1 MEMSDDI
8 KDAPW
13 VGMSREEYER
23 ESSHYS
29 DEYEEYLATKADDDY
44 KAAQEEELIRR
55 KRHADEVWSVY
66 EYLTAAAIGEA
77 NAVSARSLSRHF
89 GVNER
94 KLRDII
100 NEIRTSSDFEKVIG
114 SCSRGYFVC
123 STVEEVDHANNALR
137 HHALS
142 ELQVYWANERKAGR
156 NGQGKIICGEDGKP
170 FIESLARAE

>member
-1 MEMSDDI
+1 MIDDVR
-8 KDAPW
+8 DAPW
-13 VGMSREEYER
+13 IGMDHEEYEDR
-23 ESSHYS
+23 CSRY
-29 DEYEEYLATKADDDY
+29 DEERDDYLSAKADNDY

-55 KRHADEVWSVY
+55 QRHDDEVWRVY
-66 EYLTAAAIGEA
+66 EYLTASAIGEVHA
-77 NAVSARSLSRHF
+77 IGAMALSLRF
-89 GVNER
+89 GITER

-100 NEIRTSSDFEKVIG
+100 NEIRTSPDFEKVIG

-123 STVEEVDHANNALR
+123 SSNEEVDRANNVLR

>member
-1 MEMSDDI
+1 MFEV

-13 VGMSREEYER
+13 IGDCEEDW
-23 ESSHYS
+23 ESKSTCCY
-29 DEYEEYLATKADDDY
+29 DEDRDDYLAAKADDDY
-44 KAAQEEELIRR
+44 KRAQEEELIRR
-55 KRHADEVWSVY
+55 LRHHEEVWGVY
-66 EYLTAAAIGEA
+66 EYLTVSAIGEA
-77 NAVSARSLSRHF
+77 NAVSADELSRHF
-89 GVNER
+89 GISDR

-100 NEIRTSSDFEKVIG
+100 NEIRTSPDFEKVIG
-114 SCSRGYFVC
+114 SCAKGYFAC
-123 STVEEVDHANNALR
+123 STIDEVDRANNVLR

>member
-1 MEMSDDI
+1 MEDEV

-13 VGMSREEYER
+13 IGVDREEYQEQC
-23 ESSHYS
+23 SIF
-29 DEYEEYLATKADDDY
+29 DEDYADYLAAKADEDH
-44 KAAQEEELIRR
+44 KAAQEEEAIRR
-55 KRHADEVWSVY
+55 SRHADEVWGVY
-66 EYLTAAAIGEA
+66 GYITTAAIGET
-77 NAVSARSLSRHF
+77 NAVSARQLSRYL
-89 GVNER
+89 GITDR

-100 NEIRTSSDFEKVIG
+100 NEIRTSPDFEKVIG
-114 SCSRGYFVC
+114 SCAKGYFVC
-123 STVEEVDHANNALR
+123 STIEEVDRANNALR

>member
-1 MEMSDDI
+1 MFNF
-8 KDAPW
+8 
-13 VGMSREEYER
+13 RE
-23 ESSHYS
+23 
-29 DEYEEYLATKADDDY
+29 
-44 KAAQEEELIRR
+44 QELI
-55 KRHADEVWSVY
+55 VNVY
-66 EYLTAAAIGEA
+66 NSLCTQAVGET
-77 NAVSARSLSRHF
+77 NAVSARQLSRRF
-89 GVNER
+89 GITER

-100 NEIRTSSDFEKVIG
+100 NEIRTSPDFEKVIG

-123 STVEEVDHANNALR
+123 SSNEEVDRANNVLR

>member
-1 MEMSDDI
+1 MDNV

-13 VGMSREEYER
+13 VGKGEEEYKEQF
-23 ESSHYS
+23 SLF
-29 DEYEEYLATKADDDY
+29 DEKYQEYLASKVDDDY
-44 KAAQEEELIRR
+44 KREQEEELFR
-55 KRHADEVWSVY
+55 KQRHSDEVWAVY
-66 EYLTAAAIGEA
+66 EYLTESAIGEA
-77 NAVSARSLSRHF
+77 HAISATALSIRF
-89 GVNER
+89 GITER

-100 NEIRTSSDFEKVIG
+100 NEIRTSPDFEKVIG
-114 SCSRGYFVC
+114 SCAKGYFAC
-123 STVEEVDHANNALR
+123 STIEEVDRANNVLR

>member
-1 MEMSDDI
+1 MFN
-8 KDAPW
+8 P
-13 VGMSREEYER
+13 RE
-23 ESSHYS
+23 
-29 DEYEEYLATKADDDY
+29 
-44 KAAQEEELIRR
+44 QELIYHIYNCLCLSAVGEE
-55 KRHADEVWSVY
+55 HAISA
-66 EYLTAAAIGEA
+66 TA
-77 NAVSARSLSRHF
+77 LSIRF
-89 GVNER
+89 GISDR

-100 NEIRTSSDFEKVIG
+100 NEIRTSPDFEKVIG

-123 STVEEVDHANNALR
+123 SSNEEVDRANNALR

>member
-1 MEMSDDI
+1 MNNEI

-13 VGMSREEYER
+13 IGIDDEEYE
-23 ESSHYS
+23 EKCSLY
-29 DEYEEYLATKADDDY
+29 DEAYDDYLSTKADSDY

-55 KRHADEVWSVY
+55 ARHSDNVWKVY
-66 EYLTAAAIGEA
+66 EYLTSSAIGEA
-77 NAVSARSLSRHF
+77 HAVSAMTLSRCF
-89 GVNER
+89 GISDR

-100 NEIRTSSDFEKVIG
+100 NEIRTSPDFEKVIG
-114 SCSRGYFVC
+114 SCPRGYFVC
-123 STVEEVDHANNALR
+123 SSSEEVDRANNALR

>member
-1 MEMSDDI
+1 MSNEI

-13 VGMSREEYER
+13 IGIDHDEYIDRCSQYDEEYEK
-23 ESSHYS
+23 
-29 DEYEEYLATKADDDY
+29 YLSAKADDDY
-44 KAAQEEELIRR
+44 KRAQEEEMFRR
-55 KRHADEVWSVY
+55 HRHTDEVWKVY
-66 EYLTAAAIGEA
+66 ECLTSGAIGEK
-77 NAVSARSLSRHF
+77 NAISARHLSGRW
-89 GVNER
+89 GMSER

-100 NEIRTSSDFEKVIG
+100 NEIRTSPDFEKVIG

-123 STVEEVDHANNALR
+123 STVEEVDRANNALR

>member
-1 MEMSDDI
+1 MTDEI

-13 VGMSREEYER
+13 VGMSREEYEER
-23 ESSHYS
+23 CSI
-29 DEYEEYLATKADDDY
+29 YEDDDADYLATKADEEY
-44 KAAQEEELIRR
+44 KAAQEEAIIRR
-55 KRHADEVWSVY
+55 HRHSDEVWAVY
-66 EYLTAAAIGEA
+66 EYLTTGAIGEA
-77 NAVSARSLSRHF
+77 NAVSATALSIRF
-89 GVNER
+89 GITER

-100 NEIRTSSDFEKVIG
+100 NEIRTCPDFEKVIG
-114 SCSRGYFVC
+114 SCAKGYFAC
-123 STVEEVDHANNALR
+123 SSIEEVDRANNVLR

>member
-1 MEMSDDI
+1 MENEI

-13 VGMSREEYER
+13 VGLSGEEYEER
-23 ESSHYS
+23 CASF
-29 DEYEEYLATKADDDY
+29 DEGYEDYLAAKADDDY
-44 KAAQEEELIRR
+44 KAAQEEEVLRR
-55 KRHADEVWSVY
+55 ERHSDEVWAVY
-66 EYLTAAAIGEA
+66 ECLTTQAIGEA
-77 NAVSARSLSRHF
+77 HAISAMTLSLRF
-89 GVNER
+89 DVTER

-100 NEIRTSSDFEKVIG
+100 NEIRTSPDFEKVIG
-114 SCSRGYFVC
+114 SCAKGYFAC
-123 STVEEVDHANNALR
+123 ATVEEVDRANNVLR

>member
-1 MEMSDDI
+1 MRDEV

-13 VGMSREEYER
+13 VGMDHEEYI
-23 ESSHYS
+23 ESCSIYNEQE
-29 DEYEEYLATKADDDY
+29 DDYYDTKADDDY
-44 KAAQEEELIRR
+44 KREQEEEMFR
-55 KRHADEVWSVY
+55 KQRHSDEVWAVY
-66 EYLTAAAIGEA
+66 EYLTTGAIGEK
-77 NAVSARSLSRHF
+77 NAISATALGIRF
-89 GVNER
+89 GITER

-100 NEIRTSSDFEKVIG
+100 NEIRTSPDFEKVIG
-114 SCSRGYFVC
+114 SCAKGYFAC
-123 STVEEVDHANNALR
+123 STIEEVDRANNALR

>member
-1 MEMSDDI
+1 MRDEV

-13 VGMSREEYER
+13 IGKDGEEYKEHCSIFN
-23 ESSHYS
+23 EGY
-29 DEYEEYLATKADDDY
+29 DDYLDTKADDDY
-44 KAAQEEELIRR
+44 KREQEEEMFRR
-55 KRHADEVWSVY
+55 ERHSDAVWAVY
-66 EYLTAAAIGEA
+66 EYLTTGAIGEK
-77 NAVSARSLSRHF
+77 NAISATALGIRF
-89 GVNER
+89 GITER

-100 NEIRTSSDFEKVIG
+100 NEIRTSPDFEKVIG
-114 SCSRGYFVC
+114 SCAKGYLAC
-123 STVEEVDHANNALR
+123 STIDEVDRANNVLR

>member
-1 MEMSDDI
+1 MRDEI

-13 VGMSREEYER
+13 IGMD
-23 ESSHYS
+23 H
-29 DEYEEYLATKADDDY
+29 DEYIENCSVYDEDRDDYLDEQAEAAY
-44 KAAQEEELIRR
+44 KAARNEELSRR
-55 KRHADEVWSVY
+55 ERHEEIVWNIY
-66 EYLTAAAIGEA
+66 DCLTDSAIGETHA
-77 NAVSARSLSRHF
+77 ISATALSVRF
-89 GVNER
+89 GITER

-100 NEIRTSSDFEKVIG
+100 NEIRTSPDFEKVIG
-114 SCSRGYFVC
+114 SCAKGYFVC
-123 STVEEVDHANNALR
+123 STIEEVDRANNALR